1 MARRDTSRRSAPRR
15 RGNGFARFFLA
26 IGLFILGYFTATW
39 YDYAHLRSW
48 FNQHVAKNQR
58 SQAPRAVP
66 RPRVAKSP
74 PKFEF
79 YTLLAKDNRAP
90 ARAAAAPAPVA
101 SQPVVLP
108 KPAALTAP
116 HAVIAE
122 AKPIPLPVPMSSKS
136 EQFVIQ
142 VAAFN
147 QMQDAQRIKAGLL
160 LKGYNVFIMTAV
172 QGRTSW
178 YRVMIGPFANQ
189 QDAGKAK
196 QQLARQERLHGMLRR
211 A

>member
-1 MARRDTSRRSAPRR
+1 MARRDSSRRSAPRR
-15 RGNGFARFFLA
+15 RGNGFSRVFLA
-26 IGLFILGYFTATW
+26 IGMFALGYFSATW
-39 YDYAHLRSW
+39 YDYTHLRSW
-48 FNQHVAKNQR
+48 FNQHIAKNTR
-58 SQAPRAVP
+58 SSTPRAVS

-79 YTLLAKDNRAP
+79 YTLLAKDNRV
-90 ARAAAAPAPVA
+90 AAATPAP
-101 SQPVVLP
+101 SRPVVLP
-108 KPAALTAP
+108 KPAALIPP
-116 HAVIAE
+116 HPVIAE
-122 AKPIPLPVPMSSKS
+122 HKPLPAPMSTKP

-160 LKGYNVFIMTAV
+160 LKGYNVFIMTVV
-172 QGRTSW
+172 QAKTNW

-189 QDAGKAK
+189 QDAGNAK